1 MLPEFAD
8 AARFAPP
15 GVASPPTDELRQLR
29 SEVAWLRQER
39 ARYRAVS
46 ELTPGLAFDLRIRE
60 QQAPELAWANPAL
73 QRLLEVEGDATDVC
87 SFVFAEDEGR
97 ARGFLRDLSDGQ
109 RVEGE
114 LRVVTPSRGVRWLR
128 FWAQPVRRD
137 GEVERIYGAAED
149 VTALHHATDDLRRTH
164 DRLRSL
170 MNGLPGTISRVSKDL
185 RYLEVNDHLAHLF
198 GLEPS
203 EFVNQP
209 IDFLGAGRSLESF
222 LREFFAGD
230 SEQASCD
237 LTPSIE
243 GTARHLMVV
252 AHKYD
257 RGQAAYLIGLDLT
270 AQRSAEVEARAKD
283 QLHRALVETAPEA
296 ILVVDLDRG
305 CIVQA
310 NQNAGTLL
318 SRATAAL
325 VGQPLD
331 IISPPWQPGGVV
343 SADRLT
349 MLLHQAS
356 QHTLTEEWT
365 CRDAEGGDL
374 VCELQLSPLSAA
386 PPLVRC
392 SLRDLTD
399 QHRRE
404 RELVA
409 AREQAEAMMQIR
421 ASFLANMSH
430 EFRTPLTGIIGFSAV
445 LSETAQDEQRE
456 MVSVI
461 ERSGTRLLRLLNGIL
476 DLATLEAGTME
487 VRAAD
492 LDVGREIREAVRLH
506 AAAADEKGLRLH
518 MEFPDRPLRAILDP
532 TLLQRVLASLLDNA
546 IRFTQ
551 VGGVTVSL
559 SQSIAGVHIVVEDS
573 GIGISPSFVPF
584 VFEGFSQ
591 ESTGIARTHEGSGLG
606 LAITRGLVELME
618 GTIEVESERGVG
630 AAFTVTFPSVDAEPG
645 TPSVLPV
652 YAAQGGTPGTDEEAS
667 DARVLA
673 VEDSADAQRMLHYAL
688 GPHYRLD
695 AVASET
701 EALRLAQLHPYDL
714 VLMDVNLGTKRDGVD
729 VLHAMRELEGY
740 EATPILAVTAYAMP
754 GDRERFLRCGFDGY
768 LGKPFT
774 TARVQEVVQETLATW
789 PA

>member
-1 MLPEFAD
+1 LFEL
-8 AARFAPP
+8 
-15 GVASPPTDELRQLR
+15 SP
-29 SEVAWLRQER
+29 A
-39 ARYRAVS
+39 
-46 ELTPGLAFDLRIRE
+46 
-60 QQAPELAWANPAL
+60 
-73 QRLLEVEGDATDVC
+73 
-87 SFVFAEDEGR
+87 
-97 ARGFLRDLSDGQ
+97 
-109 RVEGE
+109 
-114 LRVVTPSRGVRWLR
+114 
-128 FWAQPVRRD
+128 
-137 GEVERIYGAAED
+137 
-149 VTALHHATDDLRRTH
+149 
-164 DRLRSL
+164 
-170 MNGLPGTISRVSKDL
+170 
-185 RYLEVNDHLAHLF
+185 
-198 GLEPS
+198 

-209 IDFLGAGRSLESF
+209 IDFLGAGRALEAF
-222 LREFFAGD
+222 LQDFFAGD
-230 SEQASCD
+230 AEQATCD
-237 LTPSIE
+237 LTPSIGGE
-243 GTARHLMVV
+243 TRHLMVV

-257 RGQAAYLIGLDLT
+257 DGGAAHLIGLDLT
-270 AQRSAEVEARAKD
+270 AQRTAEGEARAKD

-296 ILVVDLDRG
+296 ILVVDLDQGR
-305 CIVQA
+305 ITQA
-310 NQNAGTLL
+310 NQNAGILLGREPETLL
-318 SRATAAL
+318 
-325 VGQPLD
+325 GQPLD

-349 MLLHQAS
+349 RLLHQAS
-356 QHTLTEEWT
+356 LQALTEEWT
-365 CRDAEGGDL
+365 CRDAEGGDI
-374 VCELQLSPLSAA
+374 VCELRLSPLSQA

-392 SLRDLTD
+392 SLRDLTE

-430 EFRTPLTGIIGFSAV
+430 EFRTPLTGIIGFSAL

-492 LDVGREIREAVRLH
+492 LDVGREVREAVRLH
-506 AAAADEKGLRLH
+506 TAAADEKGLV
-518 MEFPDRPLRAILDP
+518 MEMKLPERPLRAIVDP

-546 IRFTQ
+546 IRFTE

-559 SQSIAGVHIVVEDS
+559 TESERGVHLAVRDS

-618 GTIEVESERGVG
+618 GTIEVESERGAG
-630 AAFTVTFPSVDAEPG
+630 ATFTVTFPGVDAEPKAETYPPARAG
-645 TPSVLPV
+645 RDDE
-652 YAAQGGTPGTDEEAS
+652 TDGDDGIA

-695 AVASET
+695 AVATET

-714 VLMDVNLGTKRDGVD
+714 VLMDVNLGAKRDGVD
-729 VLHAMRELEGY
+729 ALHALREVPGY
-740 EATPILAVTAYAMP
+740 AETPILAVTAYAMP

-774 TARVQEVVQETLATW
+774 TARVQEVVQETLASRRV
-789 PA
+789 